1 MGPQQLTDAAE
12 ENCNRFRHHTASMID
27 FDYDLMGLSRHNN
40 VALLDSS
47 LLLEPFSDEDDLV
60 GFQFD
65 KDLHQ
70 LSSSSLPS
78 KEIPEAGLPLDNSNE

>member
-1 MGPQQLTDAAE
+1 MI
-12 ENCNRFRHHTASMID
+12 RHPTASMVD
-27 FDYDLMGLSRHNN
+27 FDYDLMGLSRHKN
-40 VALLDSS
+40 AAHLDSS

-78 KEIPEAGLPLDNSNE
+78 KDISDAADQPLDNSND